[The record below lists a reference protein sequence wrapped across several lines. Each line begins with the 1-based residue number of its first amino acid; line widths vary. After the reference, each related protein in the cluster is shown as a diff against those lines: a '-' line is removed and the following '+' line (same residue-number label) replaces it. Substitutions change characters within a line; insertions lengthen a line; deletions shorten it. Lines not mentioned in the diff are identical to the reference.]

1 MVLGALTPANR
12 AAARTVLGIAYDPSD
27 EPDFDESQQQSMDQA
42 TALHAE
48 MRSTLRTRTLE
59 DWLEAFTNAGV
70 PVAPVNMPEEMSDD
84 PQVEAMGFMRDLE
97 HPLFGPQRL
106 AGPVVSM
113 SETPTDI
120 RGVSP
125 GLGTDTESVMLAV
138 GMSEEDIKE
147 LRQDGVIL

>member
-1 MVLGALTPANR
+1 MEL
-12 AAARTVLGIAYDPSD
+12 
-27 EPDFDESQQQSMDQA
+27 A
-42 TALHAE
+42 TALHDE
-48 MRSTLRTRTLE
+48 MRATLRTRTLA
-59 DWLEAFTNAGV
+59 DWLDAFTRAGV

-84 PQVEAMGFMRDLE
+84 PQVKAMGFMRDLE

-125 GLGTDTESVMLAV
+125 ALGADTESVMLSA
-138 GMSEEDIKE
+138 GMSPDDIDT
-147 LRQDGVIL
+147 LRQEGVIL

>member
-1 MVLGALTPANR
+1 M
-12 AAARTVLGIAYDPSD
+12 
-27 EPDFDESQQQSMDQA
+27 EQA
-42 TALHAE
+42 TVLHAE
-48 MRSTLRTRTLE
+48 MRATLKTRTLE
-59 DWLEAFTNAGV
+59 DWLEAFTAAGV

-125 GLGTDTESVMLAV
+125 GLGADTESVMRAV
-138 GMSEEDIKE
+138 GMSEDDIEE
-147 LRQDGVIL
+147 LRRDGVIL

>member
-1 MVLGALTPANR
+1 MR
-12 AAARTVLGIAYDPSD
+12 A
-27 EPDFDESQQQSMDQA
+27 
-42 TALHAE
+42 
-48 MRSTLRTRTLE
+48 TLRTRTLK
-59 DWLEAFTNAGV
+59 DWLEAFTAAGV

-84 PQVEAMGFMRDLE
+84 PQVEAMGFMRELE

-125 GLGTDTESVMLAV
+125 GLGADTESVMRDA
-138 GMSEEDIKE
+138 GMTSEEIE
-147 LRQDGVIL
+147 EMRRDGVIL